1 MEVTFN
7 KESILDATL
16 HVDWGTSSRRH
27 VWKDGVVLEA
37 TGPFGG
43 RANKHLK
50 LVVFFSDGDR
60 NKDMRLTPSLE
71 LYEHVEGLEPKM
83 LDWSVLVKG
92 EPTTFDEPGCY
103 WNMDGSEKHA

>member
-16 HVDWGTSSRRH
+16 HVDWGTSSRRRF
-27 VWKDGVVLEA
+27 WLDGVVLEA

-60 NKDMRLTPSLE
+60 NKDLRLNMEME
-71 LYEHVEGLEPKM
+71 LFEHVEGKDPKP
-83 LDWSVLVKG
+83 LAWSVLPKG
-92 EPTTFDEPGCY
+92 APTTFDHPDCY
-103 WNMDGSEKHA
+103 WNMDGSEKLA